1 MQNLKL
7 DAIKR
12 KWKRKDL
19 VALETLDFSEIEAIL
34 LAAKEFKTILKENLP
49 LPFLKRRTALAL
61 MVEPSTRTRV
71 SFEIAA
77 KKLGISFL
85 SIDYKTSSIQKGESL
100 KDTAKNLEALGID
113 FLIIRHPA
121 AGSAAFLAKLLNI
134 SVINGG
140 DGAHEH
146 PTQGLLDLMTIEE
159 HFGSV
164 RGLKVLIVG
173 DILHSR
179 VARSTFWALSK
190 YGAKVKFVGPITLLP
205 SYFKDFGAEISYNL
219 DESLPFADCIIL
231 LRLQHERQRKDLFP
245 SISEYIASYSLTTE
259 RMKKCKKDVLIMH
272 PGPVERGVEME
283 SELAD
288 SPNSAILK
296 QVENGL
302 AIRMAVFYL
311 LGSYFE
317 NRP

>member
-1 MQNLKL
+1 MQKL
-7 DAIKR
+7 ELDEIKR

-19 VALETLDFSEIEAIL
+19 ISLEQLDRFDIESIL
-34 LAAKEFKTILKENLP
+34 FLAKEFKKKLQQDDP
-49 LPFLKRRTALAL
+49 LPSLKGHTAVAL

-85 SIDYKTSSIQKGESL
+85 SIDYKSSSIQKGESL

-113 FLIIRHPA
+113 FLILRHPT
-121 AGSAAFLAKLLNI
+121 AGSPLFLANLLKI

-146 PTQGLLDLMTIEE
+146 PTQGLLDLMTVEE
-159 HFGSV
+159 HFGTVS
-164 RGLKVLIVG
+164 GLDVLIVG

-179 VARSTFWALSK
+179 VARSTFWAFSK
-190 YGAKVKFVGPITLLP
+190 CGARVKFVGPKTMLP
-205 SYFKDFGAEISYNL
+205 SYFRDFGAEISYDL
-219 DESLPFADCIIL
+219 DRSLPFADCIVL
-231 LRLQHERQRKDLFP
+231 LRIQHERQKKDLFP
-245 SISEYIASYSLTTE
+245 SLNEYIASYGLTKE
-259 RMKKCKKDVLIMH
+259 RMRRCKPHVLILH
-272 PGPVERGVEME
+272 PGPVERGVEIE

-288 SPNSAILK
+288 SSKSAILK

-302 AIRMAVFYL
+302 AVRMAVYYL
-311 LGSYFE
+311 LS
-317 NRP
+317 RSCVR